1 MRLQERLK
9 DLRLQEEIWRI
20 LSKICAYE
28 GTETISSPIPILVY
42 STSDPQLWEAAVR
55 YQEQVGGR
63 VRFPLLYLKV
73 DNESGKVVDVGKY
86 WDDRHGVGE
95 PRGRFKSFKWFA
107 DKHKMFTA
115 EAETASS
122 TKSTAQL
129 QQHSYSEEEDL
140 TMYKSHQ
147 QLQVSEEKDT
157 TIEENSEKKWHAH
170 TEIEDDENVLSKSPV
185 EVDPCAIGQFQ
196 HFKEMNSL
204 REECVTPNP
213 KNVDSSSKIS
223 SQQGH
228 AKLAAGSSS
237 VYIMASRFSHYKAVG
252 YHEYADL
259 INRINK
265 GVQLYS
271 NSMQE
276 LSQKGT
282 GGLSEAFV
290 AFRNYFVEK
299 DVFEEIDYKFGE
311 ILHHCS
317 RTVGIRK
324 IYHHYNFTVEMKND
338 KDCWIPRVY
347 FAEVKMKYGF
357 KYRFCAPLEAT
368 DDGQC
373 YSCKNQGIDKLKH
386 PSRGG
391 YSKGYDGAVCN
402 HLGEDSSDEE
412 DELM

>member
-9 DLRLQEEIWRI
+9 DPRLQEEIRRI
-20 LSKICAYE
+20 LSKISAYE

-42 STSDPQLWEAAVR
+42 STSGKPTALGGSCPLPGVSRWESKIS
-55 YQEQVGGR
+55 
-63 VRFPLLYLKV
+63 LLYLKV

-95 PRGRFKSFKWFA
+95 PRGRFKSFKWLFA

-147 QLQVSEEKDT
+147 QLQFSEEKDT
-157 TIEENSEKKWHAH
+157 TIEENSEKKWHARLV
-170 TEIEDDENVLSKSPV
+170 DEYIRGILEGGMITQIRRLRTMRMFSLRVLWKLTHVLSV
-185 EVDPCAIGQFQ
+185 NF
-196 HFKEMNSL
+196 N
-204 REECVTPNP
+204 
-213 KNVDSSSKIS
+213 IS
-223 SQQGH
+223 RRS
-228 AKLAAGSSS
+228 
-237 VYIMASRFSHYKAVG
+237 SHYKAVG

-282 GGLSEAFV
+282 DGLSEAFV
-290 AFRNYFVEK
+290 AFRNYFAEK

>member
-9 DLRLQEEIWRI
+9 DLRLQEEIRRI

-157 TIEENSEKKWHAH
+157 TIEENSEKKWHARLIDEYIRGILEGNDNSD

-237 VYIMASRFSHYKAVG
+237 SHYKAVG

-271 NSMQE
+271 I
-276 LSQKGT
+276 
-282 GGLSEAFV
+282 A
-290 AFRNYFVEK
+290 
-299 DVFEEIDYKFGE
+299 
-311 ILHHCS
+311 
-317 RTVGIRK
+317 
-324 IYHHYNFTVEMKND
+324 
-338 KDCWIPRVY
+338 
-347 FAEVKMKYGF
+347 
-357 KYRFCAPLEAT
+357 
-368 DDGQC
+368 
-373 YSCKNQGIDKLKH
+373 CKNFLRKEQMDLVKRSWHSETILQKRMFLRKLITNSEK
-386 PSRGG
+386 
-391 YSKGYDGAVCN
+391 YCITALVLWE
-402 HLGEDSSDEE
+402 LGRFIITIISQ
-412 DELM
+412 LR